1 MKVLSSVVK
10 AVFLIAFTVNINAQ
24 EWEGKSFPPFE
35 LANQHGET
43 ISNSKFSGE
52 WVVYYF
58 YPKDDTPG
66 CSIEAENFAKNHE
79 ALKAMGL
86 NIVGISLDGV
96 KSHKSFADKF
106 GVKFDLLADVD
117 KKLSEQLDLVNTF
130 PWPHTRRETF
140 IVNPDGVIV
149 KHYPEV
155 SPKKHVAQIMEDFK
169 KLPSKSEG

>member
-1 MKVLSSVVK
+1 MKLLSIMTKAILVL
-10 AVFLIAFTVNINAQ
+10 AFSTNLYAQ
-24 EWEGKSFPPFE
+24 DWTGKSFPKFE

-43 ISNSKFSGE
+43 INNDSFKGE

-96 KSHKSFADKF
+96 ESHKSFADKF
-106 GVKFDLLADVD
+106 GVKFNLLADVD
-117 KKLSEQLDLVNTF
+117 KKLSDQLDLVNSF

-140 IVNPDGVIV
+140 IVNPEGEIV

-155 SPKKHVAQIMEDFK
+155 SPKKHVTQIMADFK
-169 KLPSKSEG
+169 KLPSKSES